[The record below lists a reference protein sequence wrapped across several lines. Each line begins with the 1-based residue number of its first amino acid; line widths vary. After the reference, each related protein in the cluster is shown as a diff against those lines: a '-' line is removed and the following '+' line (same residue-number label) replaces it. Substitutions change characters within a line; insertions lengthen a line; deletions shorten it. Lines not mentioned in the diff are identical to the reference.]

1 MLSFSRCLPFLAT
14 ITLVVSALAQQPS
27 QSRQAPRAKPKQS
40 VPEHPTYAAK
50 PQPAA
55 LSQVPRDLLSSL
67 HWRSIGP
74 YRGGRTRAVS
84 GVPSQP
90 SVFYIGVCN
99 GGVWKTN
106 DYGRTW
112 QPIFDDQPTGS
123 IGAIAVAASDP
134 NIVYVGSGEGLHRPD
149 LSVGD
154 GIYKSTDAGK
164 SWTHLGLRD
173 GQQIPQLAVDP
184 RDPNKVFAAVAGHP
198 YGPNK
203 ERGVYRSTDG
213 GQNFTKVLPAVS
225 GKSQSGEPT
234 SQSANGNS
242 ANESPANG
250 QSSASAGKPA
260 DGASAASATTNPAS
274 ADDENIGA
282 SDVLIDPS
290 NPEIVY
296 ATLWEAREGPWEN
309 GAWNGSGGG
318 IFKST
323 DGGQTFTQLTG
334 GLPKDIIQAHI
345 AIAESNPNRLMASVA
360 SKPNSVGLYR
370 SDDAGAT
377 WAQITTDP
385 RPAGRIGGG
394 DLSVP
399 RFNPKDADMV
409 IVTSTVTWKSTD
421 GGKTWTGFRGAPG
434 GDDYQNLW
442 INPNNP
448 QTMIIV
454 SDQGAIVTVNGG
466 ETWSSWYNQPTAQMY
481 HANADNAFPYR
492 ICSGQQE
499 SGSACISS
507 RGNDGEITFRDWHPV
522 AAEEYGYVVPDP
534 LDPDVVYGGKLSR
547 YDRRTNQAQQVAP
560 KPFRAPDYRLLRTE
574 PIVFSPVNPHILYF
588 AANTLWKTMDG
599 GQSWQQISPDL
610 TRPTFEV
617 PASVGIFRN
626 EETAKPTPR
635 GVIYAV
641 APSPLDVNRIWAGTD
656 DGRVHLTLDGGKKW
670 NEITPP
676 NMTAFQKVSII
687 EASHFDAQT
696 AYAAINTLRLDD
708 LRPHIL
714 RTRDSG
720 KTWTEIVSGIP
731 NDENVNAVRED
742 PVRRSMLFAATE
754 RAVYVS
760 FDDGDHWQSLRLNM
774 APSSVRDVIIKD
786 DDLVAA
792 THGRGFWILDNITPL
807 RQLDQKVTSAH
818 AFLFKPQTAVRVRW
832 DMNTDTPLPPDFPA
846 GPNPPDGAMI
856 DYYLQSPSSTP
867 VTLEIKDSAG
877 KTVRKYSSADKPA
890 PPDPMLAIPAYWV
903 RPPQT
908 LSAAA
913 GTHRFLW
920 DMHYPDVPGVEAEY
934 PIAAIPH
941 NTAPQPTGP
950 WALPG
955 QYTVV
960 LTANGKTYSQ
970 PLTIKMDPRVK
981 TPLAGLQQQFKLSN
995 DLYTQLLT
1003 LSPAAE
1009 QAGEL
1014 QKQLKNLQPKAS
1026 GEALAEIKA
1035 LDQKLQAL
1043 AGGATRRPGAGT
1055 EPPTLGG
1062 LKTKF
1067 LTLFGVF
1074 QEADVAPST
1083 QAAAAVADL
1092 QKQVPPLM
1100 ERWNAMKAQDIPA
1113 LNKQLKNANLPEL
1126 KLESA
1131 LSLPAKVTVSSKDE
1145 E

>member
-1 MLSFSRCLPFLAT
+1 VLSIPRRALLVAT
-14 ITLVVSALAQQPS
+14 VLLSISALAQQPAQPKS
-27 QSRQAPRAKPKQS
+27 APNPL
-40 VPEHPTYAAK
+40 T
-50 PQPAA
+50 PQKHFIAQPGSF
-55 LSQVPRDLLSSL
+55 SQVSPARLSSL

-74 YRGGRTRAVS
+74 YRGGRTRGVA

-90 SVFYIGVCN
+90 NMFYIGVCN

-134 NIVYVGSGEGLHRPD
+134 NVVYVGSGEGLHRPD

-164 SWTHLGLRD
+164 TWTHLGLRD

-213 GQNFTKVLPAVS
+213 GQNFQKVLPKTGAE
-225 GKSQSGEPT
+225 Q
-234 SQSANGNS
+234 
-242 ANESPANG
+242 PAGG
-250 QSSASAGKPA
+250 QSSAQQANEKSAN
-260 DGASAASATTNPAS
+260 GAAANSAAGNSTAAPAAANS
-274 ADDENIGA
+274 SDDENIGA

-309 GAWNGSGGG
+309 GAWNGAGGG

-345 AIAESNPNRLMASVA
+345 AIAESNPNRLIASVA
-360 SKPNSVGLYR
+360 SKPNNVGLYR

-399 RFNPKDADMV
+399 RFNPKDENMV

-481 HANADNAFPYR
+481 HVNADNAFPYR
-492 ICSGQQE
+492 LCSGQQE

-507 RGNDGEITFRDWHPV
+507 RGNDGEITMREWHPV

-534 LDPDVVYGGKLSR
+534 LDPDIVYGGKLSR
-547 YDRRTNQAQQVAP
+547 YDRRTNQAQNVAP
-560 KPFRAPDYRLLRTE
+560 KPFRAPDYRVLRTE
-574 PIVFSPVNPHILYF
+574 PIVFSPVNPHTLYF
-588 AANTLWKTMDG
+588 ATNTLWQTMNG

-617 PASVGIFRN
+617 PASVGKYRN

-641 APSPLDVNRIWAGTD
+641 APSPLDINRIWAGTD
-656 DGRVHLTLDGGKKW
+656 DGRIHLTLDGGKKW
-670 NEITPP
+670 NEVTPS

-720 KTWTEIVSGIP
+720 KTWTETVNGIP
-731 NDENVNAVRED
+731 SNENVNAVRED
-742 PVRRSMLFAATE
+742 PVRRGMLFAATE

-774 APSSVRDVIIKD
+774 AASSVRDIIIKG

-792 THGRGFWILDNITPL
+792 THGRGFWILDDITPL
-807 RQLDQKVTSAH
+807 RQFDQKVTSAD
-818 AFLFKPQTAVRVRW
+818 AFLFKPQTAIRVRW
-832 DMNTDTPLPPDFPA
+832 NMNTDTPLPPDFPA
-846 GPNPPDGAMI
+846 GENPPDGAVL
-856 DYYLQSPSSTP
+856 DYYLQSASSSP
-867 VTLEIKDSAG
+867 VTLEIKDSTG
-877 KTVRKYSSADKPA
+877 KIVRKYSSADKPA
-890 PPDPMLAIPAYWV
+890 PPDPMLAIPTYWV

-913 GTHRFLW
+913 GMHRFLW
-920 DMHYPDVPGVEAEY
+920 DMHYPDVPGVDAEY

-941 NTAPQPTGP
+941 NTAPQPSGP

-960 LTANGKTYSQ
+960 LTTNGKTYSQ

-981 TPLAGLQQQFKLSN
+981 TPLAGLQQQFKLST

-1009 QAGEL
+1009 EAAAL
-1014 QKQLKNLQPKAS
+1014 RKQLKDFQPKAT
-1026 GEALAEIKA
+1026 GDALAAIKA

-1083 QAAAAVADL
+1083 QAAGAVADL
-1092 QKQVPPLM
+1092 QKQLPPLM
-1100 ERWNAMKAQDIPA
+1100 QRWNEVKAKDIPA
-1113 LNKQLKNANLPEL
+1113 LNQQLKGANLPEL
-1126 KLESA
+1126 KLESTLA
-1131 LSLPAKVTVSSKDE
+1131 PARAVVSSKDE